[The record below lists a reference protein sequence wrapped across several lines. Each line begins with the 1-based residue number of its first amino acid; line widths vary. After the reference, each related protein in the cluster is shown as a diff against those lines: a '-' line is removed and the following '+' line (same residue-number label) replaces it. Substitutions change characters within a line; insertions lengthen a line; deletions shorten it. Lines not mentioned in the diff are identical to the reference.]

1 MHGYRPGP
9 LLMQDTPQFLYY
21 VIVFMVLAS
30 CLMWVLAMVISKF
43 SVKVLSVDIKILMPI
58 VFICCVIG
66 AFVVSNRVFD
76 IKLMFV
82 FGILGIIMSYLKM
95 PGAPFLLGIILGN
108 MADENLRRALLLTKA
123 DLSIFFTRPISIF
136 FIVVIIYLIFT
147 QTPVYATLQDKKD
160 VRRAS
165 RMEAKAAAAKAKKNE
180 EKEAEKEAEKKD

>member
-9 LLMQDTPQFLYY
+9 LLMQDTPHFLYY

-30 CLMWVLAMVISKF
+30 CLMWFLGIVIAKF

-66 AFVVSNRVFD
+66 AFVVSNRLFD

-82 FGILGIIMSYLKM
+82 FGILGIIMSFLKM

-108 MADENLRRALLLTKA
+108 MADENLRRALLLTEA
-123 DLSIFFTRPISIF
+123 DISIFFTRPISIF
-136 FIVVIIYLIFT
+136 FIVLITYLILT
-147 QTPVYATLQDKKD
+147 QTPVYMRMQEK
-160 VRRAS
+160 RR
-165 RMEAKAAAAKAKKNE
+165 RRRLRQGPRRQK
-180 EKEAEKEAEKKD
+180 